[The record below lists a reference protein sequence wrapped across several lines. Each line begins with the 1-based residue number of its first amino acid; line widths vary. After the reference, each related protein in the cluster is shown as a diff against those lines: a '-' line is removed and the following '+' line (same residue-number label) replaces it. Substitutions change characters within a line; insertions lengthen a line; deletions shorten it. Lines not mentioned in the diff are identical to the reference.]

1 MPCMADTAASLRSL
15 SPWARKETDA
25 EHLAEQVARLAKEV
39 ADCDAALVEAE
50 RVVSLV
56 EVASTPRV
64 RQAWREAH
72 GTLTSLRLQRAQ
84 LAVEEAFLRAEL
96 EREERF
102 ALEHKTLLELKV
114 HRSTTEP
121 WEY

>member
-1 MPCMADTAASLRSL
+1 MADTATSLL
-15 SPWARKETDA
+15 ALAPWARGETDA

-50 RVVSLV
+50 RVVGLV

-72 GTLTSLRLQRAQ
+72 GTLTGLRLQRAQ

-102 ALEHKTLLELKV
+102 ALERQALAAATLHHALTVPHE
-114 HRSTTEP
+114 E
-121 WEY
+121 